1 MRIGYACLTRG
12 IPYTDFKGV
21 TSKNATPE
29 RLTEITG
36 HNLNTLANI
45 LRYNAEDGLNMFR
58 LSSDLIPFGSSP
70 VNTTRWWEHFR
81 PELEELGGLI
91 KDNDIRISMHPGQY
105 TVLNSPDPDVVSR
118 AVDDLE
124 YHSLVLDSLGL
135 DRRAKII
142 IHIGGVY
149 GDKKEAIVRFK
160 ESYKKLP
167 ERVKDRLII
176 ENDERLYSI
185 QEVLEI
191 GTDLGIPV
199 VFDNLHHQVK
209 LGDGKD
215 SMWIGEAAK
224 TWKVEDGIQKIHY
237 SQQDPDKNPGAH
249 SETIDVKQLVQY
261 IERNIHHDL
270 DIMLEVKD
278 KNLSAR
284 KAINAV
290 IDTGRIESL
299 EREWSR
305 YKYNVLEGSP
315 ENYQRIR
322 ELLKDKG
329 SYPVEEF
336 YSLVDGA
343 IYNTSPSQ
351 GTVINGIDHVWGYF
365 KDVASEKDK
374 VRFRRELE
382 RFKGGR
388 LSLRAIKNSLWR
400 LNEKYR
406 DPYLLKSYYFHI

>member
-29 RLTEITG
+29 RLMEITG

-167 ERVKDRLII
+167 EMVKDRLII

-215 SMWIGEAAK
+215 AMWIGEAAK

-249 SETIDVKQLVQY
+249 SETIDVEEFRKY
-261 IERNIHHDL
+261 IEGNIHHDL

-290 IDTGRIESL
+290 IDTGRIENL

>member
-21 TSKNATPE
+21 TSRNATPE
-29 RLTEITG
+29 RLTEVIG
-36 HNLNTLANI
+36 HNLNTLGNI
-45 LRYNAEDGLNMFR
+45 LRYNVEDGLNMFR

-70 VNTTRWWEHFR
+70 VNENRWWEDFK
-81 PELEELGGLI
+81 PEFEELGSLMRESGM
-91 KDNDIRISMHPGQY
+91 RISMHPGQY
-105 TVLNSPDPDVVSR
+105 TVLNSPDLDVVSR
-118 AVDDLE
+118 AVDDLT

-135 DRRAKII
+135 DRKAKII
-142 IHIGGVY
+142 IHVGGVY
-149 GDKKEAIVRFK
+149 GDKEAAIKRFK
-160 ESYKKLP
+160 DNYIGLP
-167 ERVKDRLII
+167 ERIKDRLII
-176 ENDERLYSI
+176 ENDERLYNI
-185 QEVLEI
+185 EEVLEI
-191 GTDLGIPV
+191 GTSLGIPV

-209 LGDGKD
+209 VGDGKD
-215 SMWIGEAAK
+215 SMWIREASR
-224 TWKVEDGIQKIHY
+224 TWKEEDGIQKIHY
-237 SQQDPDKNPGAH
+237 SQQDPNKNLGAH
-249 SETIDVKQLVQY
+249 SETIDVEEFREY
-261 IERNIHHDL
+261 IDRNVHQDL

-278 KNLSAR
+278 KNLSAK

-305 YKYNVLEGSP
+305 YKYNVLESSP

-322 ELLKDKG
+322 KLLKDKG

-336 YSLVDGA
+336 YRLVDGA
-343 IYNTSPSQ
+343 IYNTSPTQ

-365 KDVASEKDK
+365 KDVATEKEK
-374 VRFRRELE
+374 ERFRRELD
-382 RFKGGR
+382 RFREDR

-406 DPYLLKSYYFHI
+406 DPYLMKSYYFHI

>member
-29 RLTEITG
+29 RLMEITG
-36 HNLNTLANI
+36 HNLNTLGNI

-70 VNTTRWWEHFR
+70 VNTTRWWENFR
-81 PELEELGGLI
+81 PEFEELGGLI

-149 GDKKEAIVRFK
+149 GDKEAAIVRFK

-199 VFDNLHHQVK
+199 VFDNLHHLVK
-209 LGDGKD
+209 VGDGKD

-224 TWKVEDGIQKIHY
+224 TWKREDGVQKIHY

-278 KNLSAR
+278 KNLSAK
-284 KAINAV
+284 KAINTV

-305 YKYNVLEGSP
+305 YKYNVLESSP

-351 GTVINGIDHVWGYF
+351 GTVINGVEHVWGYF
-365 KDVASEKDK
+365 KDVATEKEK
-374 VRFRRELE
+374 ERFRRELD
-382 RFKGGR
+382 RFREGR
-388 LSLRAIKNSLWR
+388 LSLGAIKRSLWR

>member
-343 IYNTSPSQ
+343 IYNTSPSH